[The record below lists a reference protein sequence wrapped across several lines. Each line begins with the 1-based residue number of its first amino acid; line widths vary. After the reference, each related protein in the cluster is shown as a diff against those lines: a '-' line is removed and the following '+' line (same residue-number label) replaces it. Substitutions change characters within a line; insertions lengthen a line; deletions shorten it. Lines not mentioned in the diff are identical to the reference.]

1 MDSKVALIRQSQ
13 ARERIIES
21 ASSLAQHFELAEQVA
36 ALKNATHRD
45 AAVEAVRQWEATADL
60 LDALVVKVNAT
71 VPANP
76 RLSEQTMS
84 TEMPSAPVPPFIPTS
99 DTGAQRK
106 GSKR

>member
-45 AAVEAVRQWEATADL
+45 AAVEAVRQWEATANL
-60 LDALVVKVNAT
+60 LDALVVKVNAR

-76 RLSEQTMS
+76 RSPEQTDPTLQKTAPTIS
-84 TEMPSAPVPPFIPTS
+84 ADNSPS
-99 DTGAQRK
+99 RK
-106 GSKR
+106 GSKH